1 MAVQIYNTLARRK
14 EPLETREPGHVRMYV
29 CGVTVYDHC
38 HLGHARA
45 AIAFDVIRRYL
56 EYSKFKVT
64 FVVNFT
70 DVDDKIIARA
80 RRLKVPI
87 GELTEKF
94 IQEYYNDMSALGV
107 RRADV
112 EPRATR
118 HIPEMLEMI
127 QELFEKG
134 IAYQAGGNVYYDIS
148 KFSGYGK
155 LSHRNIDELE
165 AGTRI
170 EPGEGKQNPLDFA
183 LWKAA
188 KENEPEWGSPW
199 GPGRP
204 GWHIECSAMSSRY
217 LGRQFDIHAGGEDL
231 IFPHHEN
238 EIAQSEGCFGH
249 DWVRY
254 WMHNGFVRINHEK
267 MSKSKG
273 NFFTIKAI
281 LADHP
286 AEVVRYFLLGT
297 HYRHPV
303 DFSDMVIREARKGL
317 DRLYNARLRLE
328 MTRPGDDA
336 GLRGEMEAAAEAYRR
351 AFAEAMDD
359 DFNTAK
365 AMGHLFDF
373 ARRANAVC
381 LKAGGPLPER
391 AARPAREVFGETA
404 GVLGLFQLAPEEWF
418 RLPQAGPPPA
428 RPEDGPAG
436 GADAAGLDGA
446 FSGEQVEKLI
456 AKRGEARRR
465 KDFDEADRIRN
476 DLAEAGILLEDG
488 PSGTIWKRKA

>member
-1 MAVQIYNTLARRK
+1 
-14 EPLETREPGHVRMYV
+14 
-29 CGVTVYDHC
+29 
-38 HLGHARA
+38 
-45 AIAFDVIRRYL
+45 
-56 EYSKFKVT
+56 
-64 FVVNFT
+64 
-70 DVDDKIIARA
+70 
-80 RRLKVPI
+80 
-87 GELTEKF
+87 
-94 IQEYYNDMSALGV
+94 
-107 RRADV
+107 
-112 EPRATR
+112 
-118 HIPEMLEMI
+118 
-127 QELFEKG
+127 
-134 IAYQAGGNVYYDIS
+134 
-148 KFSGYGK
+148 
-155 LSHRNIDELE
+155 
-165 AGTRI
+165 
-170 EPGEGKQNPLDFA
+170 
-183 LWKAA
+183 
-188 KENEPEWGSPW
+188 
-199 GPGRP
+199 
-204 GWHIECSAMSSRY
+204 
-217 LGRQFDIHAGGEDL
+217 
-231 IFPHHEN
+231 
-238 EIAQSEGCFGH
+238 
-249 DWVRY
+249 
-254 WMHNGFVRINHEK
+254 
-267 MSKSKG
+267 
-273 NFFTIKAI
+273 
-281 LADHP
+281 
-286 AEVVRYFLLGT
+286 
-297 HYRHPV
+297 
-303 DFSDMVIREARKGL
+303 
-317 DRLYNARLRLE
+317 

-436 GADAAGLDGA
+436 GGDAAGLDGA